1 MQLVRTYD
9 SLDKSYILNKMLL
22 NDHNNLY
29 QNCIP
34 DKYDY
39 SRIDYIVF
47 NPEYDDEI
55 RQLLNNH
62 MDYIF
67 VFSKD

>member
-1 MQLVRTYD
+1 MQLVWTYD
-9 SLDKSYILNKMLL
+9 SLDKSYILNKLLL
-22 NDHNNLY
+22 NDYNNLY
-29 QNCIP
+29 QNCVP

-47 NPEYDDEI
+47 NPEYVEEI

-67 VFSKD
+67 VFSED